1 MSQNSRG
8 CWALV
13 SVATITSLCGNYRN
27 CVLWRHPRE
36 ENGRTGKKWRWR
48 TSVSQLS
55 MWKVEG
61 SALIVREN
69 SRSHKTG
76 WGSFDYFITLISCCD
91 FCRIWY
97 RTDLILVKFLR
108 ANQSQIFFWLHFT
121 GKTHHHNTRVL
132 RVVVKVS
139 WFEIDFW

>member
-13 SVATITSLCGNYRN
+13 SVATITSLCSNYRN
-27 CVLWRHPRE
+27 CVLWRHPQE

-69 SRSHKTG
+69 SLPHKTG
-76 WGSFDYFITLISCCD
+76 WGSFDSLITLISCCN

-97 RTDLILVKFLR
+97 RTDYIWVKFLR
-108 ANQSQIFFWLHFT
+108 ANQSQIFFWLNFT
-121 GKTHHHNTRVL
+121 GQFHKTHHHNIGCSEWL
-132 RVVVKVS
+132 S
-139 WFEIDFW
+139 WFEI